1 MGSNNIGSHYSF
13 TFAASLFSSRFHAA
27 ASYNFPRRMQRQGA
41 AIYILYVIMVLEYA
55 ICQIPRLKHIISTI
69 VPQLWPRW
77 QGRWRPE
84 EVYSDHGSGICC
96 IPDTM
101 IDTCSQEKTQLK
113 DAGFQT
119 YQISAINL
127 QCW

>member
-1 MGSNNIGSHYSF
+1 MPDTTI
-13 TFAASLFSSRFHAA
+13 
-27 ASYNFPRRMQRQGA
+27 
-41 AIYILYVIMVLEYA
+41 E
-55 ICQIPRLKHIISTI
+55 TI

-77 QGRWRPE
+77 QGICRPE
-84 EVYSDHGSGICC
+84 EVYSNHGSGICC

-119 YQISAINL
+119 YQISAINF
-127 QCW
+127 QCWYIYIYTFTMIDTSLARLNMT